1 MDKNDMFGVYQAH
14 YMLSKFTYIH
24 FMRYVR
30 PHVEQRTEV
39 ERIIVTRSRS
49 RALERSGTP

>member
-1 MDKNDMFGVYQAH
+1 MDKNDMFGIYQAH